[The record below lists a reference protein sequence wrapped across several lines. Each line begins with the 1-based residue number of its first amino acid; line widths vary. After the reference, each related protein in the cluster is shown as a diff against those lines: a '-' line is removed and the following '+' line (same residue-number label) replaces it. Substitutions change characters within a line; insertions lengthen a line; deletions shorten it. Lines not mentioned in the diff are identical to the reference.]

1 EVKPR
6 WQPKLASATDQDE
19 SMARIRELMAEL
31 HGGLRSD
38 ARLDGVMEHKC
49 GLIVEIIEAGLAALT
64 ATTVRLERDTTTD
77 RPSRFAGPA
86 GVRMALG
93 ALLLAGGLLIGLIG
107 PGFLMALAGG
117 MLLVMDVAGPQ
128 LRRTGLRLPAWL
140 DAEDGRS
147 HPVPSG
153 RPIIVA
159 DTPSLVAVV
168 SGAISAGD
176 KLVQTLL
183 DNESERAYNKPVD
196 LDDEALLRQ
205 LQDLF
210 AALEIGHGD
219 YALGVAR
226 SLKVMVEA
234 RGIEIRAYDPEV
246 ARWFDVQHAL
256 GATKVQTLRP
266 ALVIGERVLLR
277 GAVELPRSV

>member
-1 EVKPR
+1 
-6 WQPKLASATDQDE
+6 
-19 SMARIRELMAEL
+19 
-31 HGGLRSD
+31 
-38 ARLDGVMEHKC
+38 
-49 GLIVEIIEAGLAALT
+49 
-64 ATTVRLERDTTTD
+64 
-77 RPSRFAGPA
+77 
-86 GVRMALG
+86 
-93 ALLLAGGLLIGLIG
+93 
-107 PGFLMALAGG
+107 
-117 MLLVMDVAGPQ
+117 MDVAGPQ
-128 LRRTGLRLPAWL
+128 LRRAGLRLPAWL
-140 DAEDGRS
+140 AAEDGRS

-183 DNESERAYNKPVD
+183 DSESERAYNKPVD

-226 SLKVMVEA
+226 SFKVMVEA

-246 ARWFDVQHAL
+246 ARWFRRSTRARRNQGSDPSARACDRRA
-256 GATKVQTLRP
+256 GA
-266 ALVIGERVLLR
+266 AAGR
-277 GAVELPRSV
+277 GRATTIRLKGSAGGKWQVHR